1 MQSESAFQRQQIA
14 SFITSQSKFKLLN
27 CRGTQR
33 DGEGGRR
40 EGRGGLRPEGGCIND
55 DAVAAFAV
63 AGVAI
68 FVRIICCHKEVH

>member
-1 MQSESAFQRQQIA
+1 MS
-14 SFITSQSKFKLLN
+14 
-27 CRGTQR
+27 
-33 DGEGGRR
+33 GEGGRG
-40 EGRGGLRPEGGCIND
+40 EGRGGARPEGGCIND